1 MTIVTITYTI
11 YLLLSVAITVS
22 VARTLFHQGRV
33 FLIDVFLGNT
43 TLADAVNR
51 LLVVGFYL
59 VNLAGVLFNIHLG
72 DQVTDA
78 TTSLDF
84 LSSRIGSV
92 LLVLGLMHFFNLIV
106 LTAVHRRALRQL

>member
-1 MTIVTITYTI
+1 MTIVTITYAI

-22 VARTLFHQGRV
+22 VARTLFQHGRV
-33 FLIDVFLGNT
+33 FLIGVFLGNT

-59 VNLAGVLFNIHLG
+59 VNLAGVLFNMHFG
-72 DQVTDA
+72 ARVTDG

-92 LLVLGLMHFFNLIV
+92 LVVLGLMHFFNLVV